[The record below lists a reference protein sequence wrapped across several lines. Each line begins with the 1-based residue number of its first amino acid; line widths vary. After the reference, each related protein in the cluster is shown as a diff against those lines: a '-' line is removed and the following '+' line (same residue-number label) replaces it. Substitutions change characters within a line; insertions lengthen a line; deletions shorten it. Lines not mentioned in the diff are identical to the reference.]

1 MRGLP
6 NLQRTVGGV
15 AAKIF
20 FAHSH
25 GGSRISR
32 GGDVSGRISI
42 PICIAAAVALLV
54 SGIGTDL
61 QATTRANDC
70 LTAPNASSPR
80 GQHWYYHMDLPNNR
94 KCWYLHA
101 PLMHRAAKASE
112 SHAVFTAA
120 DTPVSGSRADSAPRL
135 PHSRILSVKPQPTSF
150 VSAKSIQR
158 GAPTWVQQENVPQ
171 GNALQV
177 DGSKL
182 TDAAATSA
190 AAKPIEQSDA
200 SSIPQQ
206 NVPQEST
213 LQVDG
218 SKLTDAAATSS
229 PAAAKPIEQSGAP
242 WAPQESVPQESTL
255 QVDGSK
261 PTDAAATSSPA
272 AAKPIE
278 QSGAPWAPQENV
290 PQESTLQVDG
300 SKLTDAA
307 ATSSPAA
314 AKPIEQSG
322 APWAPQESVPQ
333 ESTLQV
339 DGSKLTD
346 AAATSSPQ
354 PQNLSSR
361 VTRLGSPQE
370 NVPQEST
377 LQVDGSKPTDAAAT
391 SSAAKPIEQS
401 DASSIPQQNVPQE
414 STLQVDGSKLTDA
427 AATSSPA
434 AAKPIEQSGAP
445 WAPQESVPQ
454 ESTLQVDGSKP
465 TDAAATS
472 SAVKPIEQSDAPSI
486 PQQNVPQESTLQVG
500 GSKSTDAVVASSPA
514 ITTFRVAGADSAPP
528 DADSE
533 AFHDGGRIAE
543 RSNPTIK
550 ADIVRG
556 LSFKPV
562 QIFLLLVFGVAI
574 VVISLMIIIH
584 RRVTAVIDFQLDHE
598 RSEAQA
604 KHGLQDDRADAR
616 SPQMFVD
623 NRRGQDGID
632 SPPWWK
638 QPSVKRPQDRDATS
652 MEPPRPS
659 LEDVKAAPEHFKAAL
674 IYENRTENRDYTFM
688 YAPSWA
694 RRKPPMVAA
703 HETSIERPP
712 QDHVVDAARPF
723 SGDLAV
729 EDLRRRRS
737 LTPEIVPEP
746 KFLKGDHTRTLIAL
760 RLSGVT
766 AIAALIAWVVVSLPA
781 MHRQPGNDNVH
792 TAVLANPTDG
802 EQDQLPTP
810 TARSPLNDQRLQA
823 NEPRAN
829 GGLEERQSEIA
840 TVMAGPVA
848 DAIMPATASPSTGS
862 RLERT
867 TVQPDEEE
875 ISALI
880 KLAQGFL
887 SNRDISSARLLLRRA
902 AEAGSAAAA
911 LSLGE
916 TFDPLVIRQL
926 HAIGVQPD
934 PAKAREW
941 YERAAQL
948 GSDAASQ
955 HLAKLA
961 QSPQ

>member
-1 MRGLP
+1 MEL
-6 NLQRTVGGV
+6 LQD
-15 AAKIF
+15 IF
-20 FAHSH
+20 RAF
-25 GGSRISR
+25 SR
-32 GGDVSGRISI
+32 GDRAFLAGYDVSGRISI
-42 PICIAAAVALLV
+42 PICITAAAAVLV

-135 PHSRILSVKPQPTSF
+135 PHGRILSVKPQPTSF

-158 GAPTWVQQENVPQ
+158 GDPPWVPQENVPQ

-177 DGSKL
+177 DGSKP
-182 TDAAATSA
+182 TDAVATSSPA

-200 SSIPQQ
+200 SSFPQQ

-218 SKLTDAAATSS
+218 SKL
-229 PAAAKPIEQSGAP
+229 
-242 WAPQESVPQESTL
+242 
-255 QVDGSK
+255 
-261 PTDAAATSSPA
+261 
-272 AAKPIE
+272 
-278 QSGAPWAPQENV
+278 
-290 PQESTLQVDG
+290 
-300 SKLTDAA
+300 
-307 ATSSPAA
+307 
-314 AKPIEQSG
+314 
-322 APWAPQESVPQ
+322 
-333 ESTLQV
+333 
-339 DGSKLTD
+339 
-346 AAATSSPQ
+346 
-354 PQNLSSR
+354 
-361 VTRLGSPQE
+361 
-370 NVPQEST
+370 
-377 LQVDGSKPTDAAAT
+377 TDAAAT

-414 STLQVDGSKLTDA
+414 STLQVDGSK
-427 AATSSPA
+427 
-434 AAKPIEQSGAP
+434 
-445 WAPQESVPQ
+445 
-454 ESTLQVDGSKP
+454 P

-486 PQQNVPQESTLQVG
+486 PQENKSQESTLQVG
-500 GSKSTDAVVASSPA
+500 GYKSTDAVVASSPA
-514 ITTFRVAGADSAPP
+514 TATFGVAGADSAPS
-528 DADSE
+528 DANYE
-533 AFHDGGRIAE
+533 AFDDGGPIAE
-543 RSNPTIK
+543 RSNPTTK

-574 VVISLMIIIH
+574 VFLISLMIIVRH
-584 RRVTAVIDFQLDHE
+584 RVTALIDFQLDHE
-598 RSEAQA
+598 RPEAQA
-604 KHGLQDDRADAR
+604 KHGWQDDRADAR

-632 SPPWWK
+632 SPPWGK
-638 QPSVKRPQDRDATS
+638 QPSVKRPRDRDATS
-652 MEPPRPS
+652 TEPPRPS

-674 IYENRTENRDYTFM
+674 IYENRTQNRDYTFM

-703 HETSIERPP
+703 HETSIEQPP
-712 QDHVVDAARPF
+712 QGHVVDAARSTF

-729 EDLRRRRS
+729 EDLRRRHS
-737 LTPEIVPEP
+737 LTPEIIPEP
-746 KFLKGDHTRTLIAL
+746 KSLKGDHTRALIAL

-792 TAVLANPTDG
+792 TAILPNPADG
-802 EQDQLPTP
+802 EQDQLS
-810 TARSPLNDQRLQA
+810 TATAKSPLNDRRPQA

-829 GGLEERQSEIA
+829 GGSEERQSGMT
-840 TVMAGPVA
+840 TVMAGPVT
-848 DAIMPATASPSTGS
+848 DAFVPATASPSTGS

-961 QSPQ
+961 QSTQ

>member
-1 MRGLP
+1 M
-6 NLQRTVGGV
+6 
-15 AAKIF
+15 
-20 FAHSH
+20 
-25 GGSRISR
+25 
-32 GGDVSGRISI
+32 SGRIST
-42 PICIAAAVALLV
+42 PIWMAAAAALLV
-54 SGIGTDL
+54 FGIGTDL
-61 QATTRANDC
+61 KATARANDC
-70 LTAPNASSPR
+70 LTAPNASSPP
-80 GQHWYYHMDLPNNR
+80 GQHWYYHIDLPNNR

-101 PLMHRAAKASE
+101 PPMHRAAKAPE
-112 SHAVFTAA
+112 SHAVTTAA

-158 GAPTWVQQENVPQ
+158 GDPTWVQQENVPQ

-177 DGSKL
+177 DGSKP
-182 TDAAATSA
+182 TDAVATSSPA

-229 PAAAKPIEQSGAP
+229 AAKPIERSDASSI
-242 WAPQESVPQESTL
+242 PQQNVPQESTL

-261 PTDAAATSSPA
+261 LTDAAATSS

-278 QSGAPWAPQENV
+278 QSDASSIPQQNV
-290 PQESTLQVDG
+290 PRESTLQVDG

-314 AKPIEQSG
+314 AKPIEQSD
-322 APWAPQESVPQ
+322 ASSIPQQ
-333 ESTLQV
+333 
-339 DGSKLTD
+339 
-346 AAATSSPQ
+346 
-354 PQNLSSR
+354 
-361 VTRLGSPQE
+361 

-427 AATSSPA
+427 AATSSAAKPIEQSDASSIPQQNVPRESALQVDGSKLTDAAATSSPA
-434 AAKPIEQSGAP
+434 AAKPIEQSDASSI
-445 WAPQESVPQ
+445 PQQNVPQ

-514 ITTFRVAGADSAPP
+514 ITTFRVAGADSAPA

-533 AFHDGGRIAE
+533 AFHDGERIAE

-556 LSFKPV
+556 LSFKPL

-598 RSEAQA
+598 QSEAQA
-604 KHGLQDDRADAR
+604 KHGWQDDRADAR
-616 SPQMFVD
+616 SSQMFVD

-632 SPPWWK
+632 SPPWGK

-652 MEPPRPS
+652 TEPPRPS

-674 IYENRTENRDYTFM
+674 IYENRTQNRDYTFM

-703 HETSIERPP
+703 HETSIEQPP
-712 QDHVVDAARPF
+712 QGHVVDAARSTF

-729 EDLRRRRS
+729 EDLRRRHS
-737 LTPEIVPEP
+737 LTPEIIPEP
-746 KFLKGDHTRTLIAL
+746 KSLKGDHTRALIAL

-792 TAVLANPTDG
+792 TAILPNPADG
-802 EQDQLPTP
+802 EQDQLS
-810 TARSPLNDQRLQA
+810 TATAKSPLNDRRPQA

-829 GGLEERQSEIA
+829 GGSEERQSGMT
-840 TVMAGPVA
+840 TVMAGPVT
-848 DAIMPATASPSTGS
+848 DAFIPATASPSTGS

-926 HAIGVQPD
+926 HAIGVQHD

>member
-42 PICIAAAVALLV
+42 PICITAAVALLV

-150 VSAKSIQR
+150 VSAKSIHR
-158 GAPTWVQQENVPQ
+158 GDPTWVQQENVPQ
-171 GNALQV
+171 GNALHVDGSKPTDAAATSAAAKPIEQSDASSIPQQNV
-177 DGSKL
+177 PQESTLQADGSKL
-182 TDAAATSA
+182 TDAAATSSPAAAKPIEQSGAPWAPQESVPQESTLQVDGSKPTDAAATSSAVKPIEQSDASATSAAAKPIEQSDASSIPQQNVPQESTLQVDGSKPTDAAATSSAVKPIEQSDASATSA

-255 QVDGSK
+255 QVDGS
-261 PTDAAATSSPA
+261 
-272 AAKPIE
+272 
-278 QSGAPWAPQENV
+278 
-290 PQESTLQVDG
+290 
-300 SKLTDAA
+300 
-307 ATSSPAA
+307 
-314 AKPIEQSG
+314 
-322 APWAPQESVPQ
+322 
-333 ESTLQV
+333 
-339 DGSKLTD
+339 
-346 AAATSSPQ
+346 
-354 PQNLSSR
+354 R
-361 VTRLGSPQE
+361 
-370 NVPQEST
+370 
-377 LQVDGSKPTDAAAT
+377 
-391 SSAAKPIEQS
+391 
-401 DASSIPQQNVPQE
+401 
-414 STLQVDGSKLTDA
+414 
-427 AATSSPA
+427 
-434 AAKPIEQSGAP
+434 
-445 WAPQESVPQ
+445 
-454 ESTLQVDGSKP
+454 P

-584 RRVTAVIDFQLDHE
+584 RRVTAVMDFQLDHE
-598 RSEAQA
+598 QSEAQA
-604 KHGLQDDRADAR
+604 KHGWQDDRADAR
-616 SPQMFVD
+616 SSQMFVD

-632 SPPWWK
+632 SPSWWM

-652 MEPPRPS
+652 TEPPRPS

-674 IYENRTENRDYTFM
+674 IYENRTQNRDYTFM

-729 EDLRRRRS
+729 EDSRRRRS

-746 KFLKGDHTRTLIAL
+746 KFLKGDHTRALIAL

-802 EQDQLPTP
+802 EQDQLPTT
-810 TARSPLNDQRLQA
+810 TARSPLNDRRLQA

-829 GGLEERQSEIA
+829 GGSEERQSGMT
-840 TVMAGPVA
+840 TVMAGPVT
-848 DAIMPATASPSTGS
+848 DAFIPATASPSTGS

>member
-42 PICIAAAVALLV
+42 PICITAAVALLV

-150 VSAKSIQR
+150 VSAKSIHR
-158 GAPTWVQQENVPQ
+158 GDPTWVQQENVPQ

-177 DGSKL
+177 DGSKP

-218 SKLTDAAATSS
+218 S
-229 PAAAKPIEQSGAP
+229 
-242 WAPQESVPQESTL
+242 
-255 QVDGSK
+255 
-261 PTDAAATSSPA
+261 
-272 AAKPIE
+272 
-278 QSGAPWAPQENV
+278 
-290 PQESTLQVDG
+290 
-300 SKLTDAA
+300 
-307 ATSSPAA
+307 
-314 AKPIEQSG
+314 
-322 APWAPQESVPQ
+322 
-333 ESTLQV
+333 
-339 DGSKLTD
+339 
-346 AAATSSPQ
+346 
-354 PQNLSSR
+354 R
-361 VTRLGSPQE
+361 
-370 NVPQEST
+370 
-377 LQVDGSKPTDAAAT
+377 
-391 SSAAKPIEQS
+391 
-401 DASSIPQQNVPQE
+401 
-414 STLQVDGSKLTDA
+414 
-427 AATSSPA
+427 
-434 AAKPIEQSGAP
+434 
-445 WAPQESVPQ
+445 
-454 ESTLQVDGSKP
+454 P

-584 RRVTAVIDFQLDHE
+584 SRFQLDHE

-604 KHGLQDDRADAR
+604 KHGWQDDRADAR
-616 SPQMFVD
+616 SSQMFVD
-623 NRRGQDGID
+623 NGRGQDRVD
-632 SPPWWK
+632 SPPWRVR
-638 QPSVKRPQDRDATS
+638 PSAMRPQNGDATS
-652 MEPPRPS
+652 TEPRRS
-659 LEDVKAAPEHFKAAL
+659 SVEDVKAALEDFKVAL
-674 IYENRTENRDYTFM
+674 IYEDRTQRFRQGPESPM
-688 YAPSWA
+688 AP
-694 RRKPPMVAA
+694 
-703 HETSIERPP
+703 
-712 QDHVVDAARPF
+712 
-723 SGDLAV
+723 
-729 EDLRRRRS
+729 
-737 LTPEIVPEP
+737 
-746 KFLKGDHTRTLIAL
+746 
-760 RLSGVT
+760 
-766 AIAALIAWVVVSLPA
+766 
-781 MHRQPGNDNVH
+781 
-792 TAVLANPTDG
+792 
-802 EQDQLPTP
+802 
-810 TARSPLNDQRLQA
+810 
-823 NEPRAN
+823 
-829 GGLEERQSEIA
+829 
-840 TVMAGPVA
+840 
-848 DAIMPATASPSTGS
+848 
-862 RLERT
+862 
-867 TVQPDEEE
+867 
-875 ISALI
+875 
-880 KLAQGFL
+880 
-887 SNRDISSARLLLRRA
+887 
-902 AEAGSAAAA
+902 
-911 LSLGE
+911 
-916 TFDPLVIRQL
+916 
-926 HAIGVQPD
+926 
-934 PAKAREW
+934 
-941 YERAAQL
+941 
-948 GSDAASQ
+948 
-955 HLAKLA
+955 
-961 QSPQ
+961 

>member
-1 MRGLP
+1 M
-6 NLQRTVGGV
+6 
-15 AAKIF
+15 
-20 FAHSH
+20 
-25 GGSRISR
+25 
-32 GGDVSGRISI
+32 SGRIST
-42 PICIAAAVALLV
+42 PIWMAAAAALLV
-54 SGIGTDL
+54 FGIGTDL
-61 QATTRANDC
+61 KATARANDC
-70 LTAPNASSPR
+70 LTAPNASSPP
-80 GQHWYYHMDLPNNR
+80 GQHWYYHIDLPNNR

-101 PLMHRAAKASE
+101 PPMHRAAKAPE
-112 SHAVFTAA
+112 SHAVTTAA

-158 GAPTWVQQENVPQ
+158 GDPTWVQQENVPQ

-177 DGSKL
+177 DGSKP
-182 TDAAATSA
+182 TDAVATSSPA

-200 SSIPQQ
+200 SSFPQQ

-229 PAAAKPIEQSGAP
+229 
-242 WAPQESVPQESTL
+242 
-255 QVDGSK
+255 
-261 PTDAAATSSPA
+261 
-272 AAKPIE
+272 
-278 QSGAPWAPQENV
+278 
-290 PQESTLQVDG
+290 
-300 SKLTDAA
+300 
-307 ATSSPAA
+307 
-314 AKPIEQSG
+314 
-322 APWAPQESVPQ
+322 
-333 ESTLQV
+333 
-339 DGSKLTD
+339 
-346 AAATSSPQ
+346 
-354 PQNLSSR
+354 
-361 VTRLGSPQE
+361 
-370 NVPQEST
+370 
-377 LQVDGSKPTDAAAT
+377 
-391 SSAAKPIEQS
+391 AAKPIEQS
-401 DASSIPQQNVPQE
+401 DASSIPQQN
-414 STLQVDGSKLTDA
+414 
-427 AATSSPA
+427 
-434 AAKPIEQSGAP
+434 
-445 WAPQESVPQ
+445 VPQ

-514 ITTFRVAGADSAPP
+514 ITTFRVAGADSAPA

-533 AFHDGGRIAE
+533 AFHDGERIAE

-556 LSFKPV
+556 LSFKPL

-598 RSEAQA
+598 QSEAQA
-604 KHGLQDDRADAR
+604 KHGWQDDRADAR
-616 SPQMFVD
+616 SSQMFVD

-632 SPPWWK
+632 SPPWGK
-638 QPSVKRPQDRDATS
+638 QPSVKRPRDRDATS
-652 MEPPRPS
+652 TEPPRPS

-674 IYENRTENRDYTFM
+674 IYENRTQNRDYTFM

-712 QDHVVDAARPF
+712 QDHVVDAARSTF

-729 EDLRRRRS
+729 EDLRRRHS
-737 LTPEIVPEP
+737 LTPEIIPEP
-746 KFLKGDHTRTLIAL
+746 KSLKGDHTRALIAL

-792 TAVLANPTDG
+792 TAILPNPADG
-802 EQDQLPTP
+802 EQDQLS
-810 TARSPLNDQRLQA
+810 TATAKSPLNDRRPQA

-829 GGLEERQSEIA
+829 GGSEERQSGMT
-840 TVMAGPVA
+840 TVMAGLVT
-848 DAIMPATASPSTGS
+848 DAFIPATASPSTGS

-926 HAIGVQPD
+926 HAIGVQHD

>member
-42 PICIAAAVALLV
+42 PICITAAVALLV

-150 VSAKSIQR
+150 VSAKSIHR
-158 GAPTWVQQENVPQ
+158 GDPTWVQQENVPQ
-171 GNALQV
+171 GNALHVDGSKPTDAAATSAAAKPIEQSDASSIPQQNV
-177 DGSKL
+177 PQESTLQADGSKL
-182 TDAAATSA
+182 TDAAATSSPAAAKPIEQSGAPWAPQESVPQESTLQVDGSKPTDAAATSSAVKPIEQSDASATSAAAKPIDQSDASSIPQQNVPQESTLQVDGSKPTDAAATSSAVKPIEQSDASATSA

-255 QVDGSK
+255 QVDGS
-261 PTDAAATSSPA
+261 
-272 AAKPIE
+272 
-278 QSGAPWAPQENV
+278 
-290 PQESTLQVDG
+290 
-300 SKLTDAA
+300 
-307 ATSSPAA
+307 
-314 AKPIEQSG
+314 
-322 APWAPQESVPQ
+322 
-333 ESTLQV
+333 
-339 DGSKLTD
+339 
-346 AAATSSPQ
+346 
-354 PQNLSSR
+354 R
-361 VTRLGSPQE
+361 
-370 NVPQEST
+370 
-377 LQVDGSKPTDAAAT
+377 
-391 SSAAKPIEQS
+391 
-401 DASSIPQQNVPQE
+401 
-414 STLQVDGSKLTDA
+414 
-427 AATSSPA
+427 
-434 AAKPIEQSGAP
+434 
-445 WAPQESVPQ
+445 
-454 ESTLQVDGSKP
+454 P

-574 VVISLMIIIH
+574 VVISFMIIIH
-584 RRVTAVIDFQLDHE
+584 RRVTAVMDFQLDHE
-598 RSEAQA
+598 QSEAQA
-604 KHGLQDDRADAR
+604 KHGWQDDRADAR
-616 SPQMFVD
+616 SSQMFVD
-623 NRRGQDGID
+623 NRRGQDGIN
-632 SPPWWK
+632 SPSWWM

-652 MEPPRPS
+652 TEPPRPS

-674 IYENRTENRDYTFM
+674 IYENRTQNRDYTFM

-729 EDLRRRRS
+729 EDSRRRRS

-746 KFLKGDHTRTLIAL
+746 KFLKGDHTRALIAL

-802 EQDQLPTP
+802 EQDQLPTT
-810 TARSPLNDQRLQA
+810 TARSPLNDRRLQA

-829 GGLEERQSEIA
+829 GGSEERQSGMT
-840 TVMAGPVA
+840 TVMAGPVT
-848 DAIMPATASPSTGS
+848 DAFIPATASPSTGS

>member
-42 PICIAAAVALLV
+42 PICITAAVALLV

-150 VSAKSIQR
+150 VSAKSIHR
-158 GAPTWVQQENVPQ
+158 GDPTWVQQENVPQ
-171 GNALQV
+171 GNALHVDGSKPTDAAATSAAAKPIEQSDASSIPQQNV
-177 DGSKL
+177 PQESTLQADGSKL
-182 TDAAATSA
+182 TDAAATSSPAAAKPIEQSGAPWAPQESVPQESTLQVDGSKPTDAAATSSAVKPIEQSDASATSAAAKPIEQSDASSIPQQNVPQESTLQVDGSKPTDAAATSSAVKPIEQSDASATSA

-255 QVDGSK
+255 QVDGS
-261 PTDAAATSSPA
+261 
-272 AAKPIE
+272 
-278 QSGAPWAPQENV
+278 
-290 PQESTLQVDG
+290 
-300 SKLTDAA
+300 
-307 ATSSPAA
+307 
-314 AKPIEQSG
+314 
-322 APWAPQESVPQ
+322 
-333 ESTLQV
+333 
-339 DGSKLTD
+339 
-346 AAATSSPQ
+346 
-354 PQNLSSR
+354 R
-361 VTRLGSPQE
+361 
-370 NVPQEST
+370 
-377 LQVDGSKPTDAAAT
+377 
-391 SSAAKPIEQS
+391 
-401 DASSIPQQNVPQE
+401 
-414 STLQVDGSKLTDA
+414 
-427 AATSSPA
+427 
-434 AAKPIEQSGAP
+434 
-445 WAPQESVPQ
+445 
-454 ESTLQVDGSKP
+454 P

-584 RRVTAVIDFQLDHE
+584 RRVTAVMDFQLDHE
-598 RSEAQA
+598 QSEAQA
-604 KHGLQDDRADAR
+604 KHGWQDDRADAR
-616 SPQMFVD
+616 SSQMFVD

-632 SPPWWK
+632 SPSWWM

-652 MEPPRPS
+652 TEPPRPS

-674 IYENRTENRDYTFM
+674 IYENRTRESRLHVHVCPVVG
-688 YAPSWA
+688 ASE
-694 RRKPPMVAA
+694 AA
-703 HETSIERPP
+703 
-712 QDHVVDAARPF
+712 
-723 SGDLAV
+723 
-729 EDLRRRRS
+729 
-737 LTPEIVPEP
+737 
-746 KFLKGDHTRTLIAL
+746 
-760 RLSGVT
+760 
-766 AIAALIAWVVVSLPA
+766 
-781 MHRQPGNDNVH
+781 
-792 TAVLANPTDG
+792 DG
-802 EQDQLPTP
+802 
-810 TARSPLNDQRLQA
+810 
-823 NEPRAN
+823 
-829 GGLEERQSEIA
+829 G
-840 TVMAGPVA
+840 
-848 DAIMPATASPSTGS
+848 GS
-862 RLERT
+862 RNLDRT
-867 TVQPDEEE
+867 AATGP
-875 ISALI
+875 
-880 KLAQGFL
+880 
-887 SNRDISSARLLLRRA
+887 RR
-902 AEAGSAAAA
+902 
-911 LSLGE
+911 
-916 TFDPLVIRQL
+916 
-926 HAIGVQPD
+926 
-934 PAKAREW
+934 
-941 YERAAQL
+941 
-948 GSDAASQ
+948 
-955 HLAKLA
+955 
-961 QSPQ
+961 